1 MSPEAR
7 AQTRAFDWAHG
18 WLSSLEQGSISTL
31 RQPLCAR
38 QMAVPGDA
46 RPLGLFRRIDVQ
58 DSAHSFRPVDAL
70 GIGVEQA
77 LTTVTRAVIQ

>member
-1 MSPEAR
+1 
-7 AQTRAFDWAHG
+7 
-18 WLSSLEQGSISTL
+18 
-31 RQPLCAR
+31 
-38 QMAVPGDA
+38 MAVPGDA